1 MKDQTDILIRARE
14 LVHAERER
22 RIAEA
27 QLRLPHLCTHNHR
40 QPLDTRPTVE
50 GEPNPS
56 FNRIS
61 PNGTPTIGLCMLG
74 ADSPEE
80 WLGAICE
87 EPIDA
92 QRCPYFDTTQSEET
106 VLALFHQDLTN
117 PEWVATRMPE
127 LATLFWVLESSQL
140 PSLPWFRRLLLRFRR
155 FKVEP
160 LKPAIDPEKL
170 LSSYTPP

>member
-1 MKDQTDILIRARE
+1 MKDQSDILIRVRE

-22 RIAEA
+22 RLAEA

-50 GEPNPS
+50 GEVNPT

-80 WLGAICE
+80 WLGTICE

-92 QRCPYFDTTQSEET
+92 QRCPYFNTTQSEEV
-106 VLALFHQDLTN
+106 VLAAFQHDLTT
-117 PEWVATRMPE
+117 PEWVSANMPE
-127 LATLFWVLESSQL
+127 LAALLWVLEGSEL
-140 PSLPWFRRLLLRFRR
+140 PRLPWFRRFLLRFRS

-160 LKPAIDPEKL
+160 LKPALDPEKL
-170 LSSYTPP
+170 LSNYTPP